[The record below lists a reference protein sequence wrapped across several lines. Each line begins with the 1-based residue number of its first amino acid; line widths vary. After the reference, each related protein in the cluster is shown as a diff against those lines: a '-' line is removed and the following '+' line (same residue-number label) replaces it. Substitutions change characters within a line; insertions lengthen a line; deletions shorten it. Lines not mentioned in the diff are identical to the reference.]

1 MPSINKECK
10 IERRILLS
18 VLRIT
23 SVLLQLNIHTFT
35 NCIVLLPIV
44 LLYYLP
50 IVLFITCNYF

>member
-10 IERRILLS
+10 MERRILLS

-35 NCIVLLPIV
+35 NCIVLLLTNCIALLLTNCIV
-44 LLYYLP
+44 YYL
-50 IVLFITCNYF
+50 